1 VASTIRRVV
10 GLDDEQLAPYRDVG
24 NPGALRGRGLF
35 VAEGRFVVE
44 RLLDDAR
51 FDVESVVVTPAAF
64 TSLEQILQRSGAVVL
79 ICEADVVRAVTGFDF
94 HRGCLALAH
103 RPQTS
108 GSLKWLLSAQRLLV
122 LEGVGNPDNIGGIF
136 RTALA
141 LGAAGVIL
149 DDRCGDP
156 LYRKAIRTSMAA
168 TLRVPFVRAP
178 LADALLAMKANG
190 FQIVALT
197 PSTAAADI
205 SGLQRQARMALLLG
219 AEGAGLSADVLALSD
234 VRARIPIDP
243 ASDSLNVA
251 VAAAIALHAL
261 R

>member
-1 VASTIRRVV
+1 
-10 GLDDEQLAPYRDVG
+10 
-24 NPGALRGRGLF
+24 
-35 VAEGRFVVE
+35 
-44 RLLDDAR
+44 
-51 FDVESVVVTPAAF
+51 
-64 TSLEQILQRSGAVVL
+64 
-79 ICEADVVRAVTGFDF
+79 
-94 HRGCLALAH
+94 
-103 RPQTS
+103 
-108 GSLKWLLSAQRLLV
+108 
-122 LEGVGNPDNIGGIF
+122 
-136 RTALA
+136 
-141 LGAAGVIL
+141 
-149 DDRCGDP
+149 
-156 LYRKAIRTSMAA
+156 MAA

-190 FQIVALT
+190 VQIVALT
-197 PSTAAADI
+197 PSAAAADI